1 MYPTIHLT
9 STVHS
14 TAHSTHS
21 THSTH
26 SAHTAHPHR
35 PPTLPLQVLKVAG
48 MLLSA
53 DRTGTVIMWDVTT
66 GSATLSITTG
76 HTDILMALWV
86 EDSYLFT
93 ASLDGRVKVWNAE
106 GEMLHEQGVTNQHN
120 GTVKVPPCRCLSS
133 ASAPPQGAP
142 GGSRQ
147 LGTPRMRGPSQ

>member
-1 MYPTIHLT
+1 M
-9 STVHS
+9 
-14 TAHSTHS
+14 
-21 THSTH
+21 
-26 SAHTAHPHR
+26 
-35 PPTLPLQVLKVAG
+35 KVAG
-48 MLLSA
+48 NMLLSA

-120 GTVKVPPCRCLSS
+120 GTVKVHPCRCFSS
-133 ASAPPQGAP
+133 ASASSKDAP

-147 LGTPRMRGPSQ
+147 LGTPRARGLSQ

>member
-1 MYPTIHLT
+1 
-9 STVHS
+9 
-14 TAHSTHS
+14 
-21 THSTH
+21 
-26 SAHTAHPHR
+26 
-35 PPTLPLQVLKVAG
+35 

-106 GEMLHEQGVTNQHN
+106 GEMLHEQGVTNHHN
-120 GTVKVPPCRCLSS
+120 GTLKCPL
-133 ASAPPQGAP
+133 ASAQLLHLLRVRLAALGSSVLP
-142 GGSRQ
+142 G
-147 LGTPRMRGPSQ
+147 

>member
-1 MYPTIHLT
+1 
-9 STVHS
+9 
-14 TAHSTHS
+14 
-21 THSTH
+21 
-26 SAHTAHPHR
+26 
-35 PPTLPLQVLKVAG
+35 

-86 EDSYLFT
+86 EESYLFT

-106 GEMLHEQGVTNQHN
+106 GEMLHEQGVTNQHH
-120 GTVKVPPCRCLSS
+120 GTLRVPPCRCLSA